1 MTDPSFDQTGFDVRV
16 EWGLDG
22 VAVLARTCAVLVIVD
37 VLSFST
43 SVDIA
48 VSRGGRVLP
57 VRYRDERGE
66 AEARAAGAAL
76 PGDGGPWTL
85 RPSSLVDL
93 PDGTFLALPSPNGA
107 TLSAAAAE
115 TGVTVL
121 AGCLRNAPAIAKAI
135 ETGPVGIIPAAERW
149 GHVGALR
156 PSVEDQLGAGAIAHA
171 LGGALSP
178 EARLAEAAFLAF
190 ADDLPAILRECSSG
204 RELIAGGHPG
214 DVELAA
220 RHGVST
226 TVPRLVEGVF
236 ES

>member
-1 MTDPSFDQTGFDVRV
+1 MDPSFEQSGFDVRV

-22 VAVLARTCAVLVIVD
+22 VAALAGSCKALVIVD
-37 VLSFST
+37 VLSFTT

-57 VRYRDERGE
+57 MRYRDAG
-66 AEARAAGAAL
+66 AVADARAAGAVL
-76 PGDGGPWTL
+76 PEDGGPWTL

-93 PDGTFLALPSPNGA
+93 PAGTFLGLPSPNGA

-115 TGVTVL
+115 TGVPVF
-121 AGCLRNAPAIAKAI
+121 AGCLRNAPAVAAAVRGL
-135 ETGPVGIIPAAERW
+135 GPVGVVAASERW

-156 PSVEDQLGAGAIAHA
+156 PCVEDQLGAGAIAHA
-171 LGGALSP
+171 IGGALSP

-190 ADDLPAILRECSSG
+190 ADDLRGFLWESSSG
-204 RELIAGGHPG
+204 RELRAAGHPG

-220 RHGVST
+220 DHGASS
-226 TVPRLVEGVF
+226 TVPTLVSGVY
-236 ES
+236 E

>member
-22 VAVLARTCAVLVIVD
+22 VAVLARACAVLVIVD

-115 TGVTVL
+115 TGVPVL
-121 AGCLRNAPAIAKAI
+121 AGCLRNAPAVAKAVR
-135 ETGPVGIIPAAERW
+135 TGPVGIIAAAERW
-149 GHVGALR
+149 GHVGAPR
-156 PSVEDQLGAGAIAHA
+156 PCVEDQLGAGAIAHA

-190 ADDLPAILRECSSG
+190 ADDLPSILRDCSSG
-204 RELIAGGHPG
+204 RELIAGGHAG
-214 DVELAA
+214 DVDLAS

>member
-1 MTDPSFDQTGFDVRV
+1 MDPSFVQSGFDVRV

-22 VAVLARTCAVLVIVD
+22 VAALAGSCGALVIVD

-57 VRYRDERGE
+57 LRYRDARGE
-66 AEARAAGAAL
+66 SEARAAGAAL
-76 PGDGGPWTL
+76 PGDGPWTL

-93 PDGTFLALPSPNGA
+93 PAGTFLALPSPNGA

-115 TGVTVL
+115 TGVPVF
-121 AGCLRNAPAIAKAI
+121 AGCLRNAPAIAAAVRHS
-135 ETGPVGIIPAAERW
+135 GPVGIVAASERW

-156 PSVEDQLGAGAIAHA
+156 PCVEDQLGAGAIAHA

-178 EARLAEAAFLAF
+178 EARVAEAAFLAF
-190 ADDLPAILRECSSG
+190 ADDLHGVLRDCSSG
-204 RELIAGGHPG
+204 RELDAGGNAG

-220 RHGVST
+220 RHAAST
-226 TVPRLVEGVF
+226 TAPRLVDGVY
-236 ES
+236 E